1 MLILIVV
8 WFMQFM
14 LRGGGQCTVGSIGY
28 IHACAVQFTVGV
40 GQKMASANFL
50 EEALST
56 DVDELAVSAIVGS
69 LENNLVT
76 SAPSSSTAS
85 GAITTGVKNHVNSVI
100 SNGAPVSSEKHG
112 LSSGV
117 GSVNTIVLNDASK
130 TNTIQTPN
138 LGQVKVVA
146 SVTGEVTNRPN
157 FVNQVTSSIGL
168 TQTTISNL
176 AKGQE
181 SVRILPPT
189 SSQTA
194 VGMNI
199 NNARLPLTTQHV
211 GALQN
216 GNVALTS
223 LQSQT
228 VVNPATTVVSQT
240 HLPSSTNVN
249 KQITQTIG
257 VLNTLDP
264 TKAGG
269 SAVVIKTSG
278 NQLGPQVSLA
288 SAVMPVPMSVNSS
301 VPMTATSINNVVTGS
316 TVTTSG
322 TSVVTLAK
330 PLTQTVAAIGSQ
342 GNIISGNVQILNMNA
357 LRPSTPGIVT
367 QKGPLRVVSGNP
379 LVRAGTGTGVQGV
392 SKARL

>member
-1 MLILIVV
+1 MH
-8 WFMQFM
+8 
-14 LRGGGQCTVGSIGY
+14 CGY

-76 SAPSSSTAS
+76 SAPTSSTTS

-112 LSSGV
+112 LSLGA
-117 GSVNTIVLNDASK
+117 GSVNTSALNDASK
-130 TNTIQTPN
+130 TNTTQTAN

-146 SVTGEVTNRPN
+146 SVGGEVTNRPN

-168 TQTTISNL
+168 TQTTLSNL

-181 SVRILPPT
+181 SVRILLPT

-223 LQSQT
+223 LPSQT

-240 HLPSSTNVN
+240 QLSSNTNVY
-249 KQITQTIG
+249 KQIKRITQTVG
-257 VLNTLDP
+257 ELNPLD
-264 TKAGG
+264 TAIAGG

-278 NQLGPQVSLA
+278 NQLVPQVSIA

-301 VPMTATSINNVVTGS
+301 VPMTATSLNSVVTGS

-330 PLTQTVAAIGSQ
+330 PLTPTVATIGSQ
-342 GNIISGNVQILNMNA
+342 GNLISGNVQILNVNA

-367 QKGPLRVVSGNP
+367 QKGPLRVVSGSP
-379 LVRAGTGTGVQGV
+379 LVRAGGGVQGV
-392 SKARL
+392 RMAQ